1 MAFDI
6 QKKLAAILEGYPAIW
21 NSTLGGKNGKGTSN
35 RDAAMHQRKQ
45 VAGLLNISEEQVK
58 GTYETLRKNSR
69 EVSTYLFYLFCCLI
83 LLHCIFVYFCSHA
96 SVLVYF
102 CSVQ

>member
-1 MAFDI
+1 MINFKSHHIQRIRVTSHNRQKMAFDI

-45 VAGLLNISEEQVK
+45 VTGLLNISEEQVRR
-58 GTYETLRKNSR
+58 TYETLRKTLER
-69 EVSTYLFYLFCCLI
+69 
-83 LLHCIFVYFCSHA
+83 
-96 SVLVYF
+96 
-102 CSVQ
+102 